1 MAAGTWSVDD
11 PSPCRGGFQQVT
23 TAAVAVV
30 QTLVLSG
37 LSRVAWEKE
46 RQKERKTEGYTHP
59 FILKTATRLTFF
71 RFNVQPSFFSESP
84 FGLLATLRSAAR
96 AANVHW
102 LCSIIIAVS
111 TPPPSLQR
119 VKERG
124 SRGRPLI
131 ARGSEV

>member
-1 MAAGTWSVDD
+1 MSWRVPASHNSGCSSGADSG
-11 PSPCRGGFQQVT
+11 
-23 TAAVAVV
+23 VV
-30 QTLVLSG
+30 WTVQG
-37 LSRVAWEKE
+37 AWEKE
-46 RQKERKTEGYTHP
+46 RQKETKTEGHTHP

-71 RFNVQPSFFSESP
+71 TVYCTTIFFSESP